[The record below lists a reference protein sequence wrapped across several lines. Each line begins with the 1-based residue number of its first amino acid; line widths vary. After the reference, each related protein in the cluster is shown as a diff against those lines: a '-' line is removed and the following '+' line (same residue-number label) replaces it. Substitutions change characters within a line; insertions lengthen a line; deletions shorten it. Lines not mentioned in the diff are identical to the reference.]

1 ALRDALPI
9 FGETGTGKELVA
21 RAIHR
26 RSDRAK
32 GPFIPVNCAAIS
44 RELVESELF
53 GHEKGAFT
61 GAASARKGAFEE
73 AEGGTLFLDEIG
85 ELPLALQAKLLR
97 TLEAGEIRRVGS
109 SRPFRVD
116 VRVVAATHRDLRA
129 MAKEGSFREDLY
141 FRLSVIRID
150 LPPLRARIDDIA
162 LLAE

>member
-1 ALRDALPI
+1 
-9 FGETGTGKELVA
+9 
-21 RAIHR
+21 
-26 RSDRAK
+26 
-32 GPFIPVNCAAIS
+32 
-44 RELVESELF
+44 
-53 GHEKGAFT
+53 
-61 GAASARKGAFEE
+61 
-73 AEGGTLFLDEIG
+73 
-85 ELPLALQAKLLR
+85 

-162 LLAE
+162 LLAEHLLRRYAPPGGTLPSFTNDALVRLTSHTWPGNVRELRNVLARALLLRKGAEITAEDLF